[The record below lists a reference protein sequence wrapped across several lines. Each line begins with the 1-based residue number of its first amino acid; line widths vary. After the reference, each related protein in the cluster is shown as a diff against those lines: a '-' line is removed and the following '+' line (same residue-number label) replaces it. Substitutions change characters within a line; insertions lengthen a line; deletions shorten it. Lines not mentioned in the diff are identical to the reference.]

1 MLSASGTAA
10 VVKLQPTDADTK
22 DLDHKRD
29 NSKIEVKIT
38 CNLLLFFFLTT
49 SYVSCID
56 PSR

>member
-29 NSKIEVKIT
+29 YSKIEVKIA
-38 CNLLLFFFLTT
+38 CNLLLFFLFND
-49 SYVSCID
+49 I
-56 PSR
+56 